1 MSRKKK
7 SLMPV
12 SSREALRR
20 VRKDLPPPV
29 RRQEDD
35 KKYRR
40 PAARRAARQEVETST
55 EEAQAPI
62 GNGVSTAPQK
72 GITYKLILC
81 PFRQAQRA
89 GP

>member
-1 MSRKKK
+1 MPRKKK
-7 SLMPV
+7 PSV

-55 EEAQAPI
+55 EEA
-62 GNGVSTAPQK
+62 
-72 GITYKLILC
+72 
-81 PFRQAQRA
+81 
-89 GP
+89 

>member
-1 MSRKKK
+1 MTSGECTALRNVQATTMPRKKK
-7 SLMPV
+7 PSV

-55 EEAQAPI
+55 EEA
-62 GNGVSTAPQK
+62 
-72 GITYKLILC
+72 
-81 PFRQAQRA
+81 
-89 GP
+89 